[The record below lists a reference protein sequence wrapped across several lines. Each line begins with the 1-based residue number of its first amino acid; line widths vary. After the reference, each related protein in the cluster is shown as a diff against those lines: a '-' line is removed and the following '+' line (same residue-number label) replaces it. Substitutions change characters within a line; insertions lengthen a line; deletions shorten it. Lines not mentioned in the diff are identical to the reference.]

1 MSHSQKTLPTTQS
14 VDTFLSTITPLEKR
28 TDCEQ
33 LRQIFE
39 EMTGKPAVMW
49 GETIVGCGHYQYR
62 YPSGHQ
68 GESFLVGFSPRKTT
82 ISLYLAT
89 GVERDQYLA
98 RLGTHKSGKSCI
110 SITKLADV
118 DLLVLRELIV
128 HSVAFLEKTYPKF

>member
-1 MSHSQKTLPTTQS
+1 MSTSQKTLPTDQS
-14 VDTFLSTITPLEKR
+14 VDAFLSQITPVTKR

-39 EMTGKPAVMW
+39 EMTGQPAVMW
-49 GETIVGCGHYQYR
+49 GENIVGCGHYHYH
-62 YPSGHQ
+62 YASGHE
-68 GESFLVGFSPRKTT
+68 GESFLVGFSPRKTN

-89 GVERDQYLA
+89 GIERDQYLA
-98 RLGTHKSGKSCI
+98 RLGKHTSGKSCI

-128 HSVAFLEKTYPKF
+128 HSVAFLEKTYPKY